1 MLFNLLFGYYV
12 WKELLWQDKYKKI
25 ELRLKYENARSA
37 NIVNFV

>member
-12 WKELLWQDKYKKI
+12 WKERLCQDKYKKI
-25 ELRLKYENARSA
+25 ELKLKHENARSA